1 MSLSD
6 TRVRSAKPKDKP
18 YKLADEKGL
27 FLYVTPSS
35 KLWRMAYR
43 YAGKQ
48 KLLSFGSYPEISL
61 SAAREK
67 REGARKLLRE
77 GMDPGAIRKE
87 EKVKALLNQQGAVP
101 SNTFQSISMEW
112 LKKQKE
118 VLTPATAVRLES
130 RLVRFAYPALGH
142 IDISKIRPADVL
154 ALLMPIEASGRKETA
169 HRLASII
176 SRISRYAVAT
186 LRAESDPTVPLRGAL
201 MPYRDK
207 HRAALL
213 KAEDIGDFL
222 RRAKQYR
229 GGPVVSAALLLQA
242 LWFVRPGELRK
253 AEWNEFDLKNQA
265 WNIPKE
271 KMKMR
276 EPHLVPL
283 STQAIA
289 ILEKLRAITGQ
300 TAFVFPGGRSTEKPL
315 SENAVLMALRIMGY
329 AKDQVTGHGFRATAR
344 TFLDEELG
352 FRPEVIEM
360 QLAHTVKDHLGR
372 AYNRT
377 HYLQERQR
385 MMQVW
390 SDWLTDLAGEPLVD

>member
-1 MSLSD
+1 
-6 TRVRSAKPKDKP
+6 
-18 YKLADEKGL
+18 
-27 FLYVTPSS
+27 
-35 KLWRMAYR
+35 
-43 YAGKQ
+43 
-48 KLLSFGSYPEISL
+48 
-61 SAAREK
+61 
-67 REGARKLLRE
+67 
-77 GMDPGAIRKE
+77 
-87 EKVKALLNQQGAVP
+87 
-101 SNTFQSISMEW
+101 
-112 LKKQKE
+112 
-118 VLTPATAVRLES
+118 
-130 RLVRFAYPALGH
+130 
-142 IDISKIRPADVL
+142 
-154 ALLMPIEASGRKETA
+154 
-169 HRLASII
+169 
-176 SRISRYAVAT
+176 
-186 LRAESDPTVPLRGAL
+186 
-201 MPYRDK
+201 
-207 HRAALL
+207 
-213 KAEDIGDFL
+213 
-222 RRAKQYR
+222 
-229 GGPVVSAALLLQA
+229 
-242 LWFVRPGELRK
+242 LRK

-289 ILEKLRAITGQ
+289 ILERLRAITGQ

-315 SENAVLMALRIMGY
+315 SENAVLVALRIMGY

-390 SDWLTDLAGEPLVD
+390 SDWLTDLAVEPLVD